1 MQSENTENRTK
12 GKMRRSS
19 ENVITWAN
27 SEGLGLA
34 QSRKDKRKR

>member
-1 MQSENTENRTK
+1 MQSENTENTTK
-12 GKMRRSS
+12 GKMGSS
-19 ENVITWAN
+19 ENVITWEN